1 MTGGAR
7 PSATAG
13 AARARLGCAGPEA
26 KRAKKRRVR
35 GQTGGGVEG
44 PPPNFDRWA
53 AQANR
58 KRVEGFLFFLKKE
71 IKPKFKHK
79 FEFNQPKLM
88 LQHVCNSKLLYFI
101 ILINKMIKCLEKHKH
116 LIFLKQER
124 LLLSKFLIKH
134 KGEI

>member
-1 MTGGAR
+1 VPRSGGCVGKQVAELK
-7 PSATAG
+7 G
-13 AARARLGCAGPEA
+13 L
-26 KRAKKRRVR
+26 RRTSIGGLR
-35 GQTGGGVEG
+35 RQTGKG
-44 PPPNFDRWA
+44 W
-53 AQANR
+53 
-58 KRVEGFLFFLKKE
+58 KGFYFFLKKE